1 MKKLTNRLAALLVAA
16 MAAGGSFGMW
26 AMEIHSQGGRK

>member
-16 MAAGGSFGMW
+16 MAAGGSFVMW